1 MKVDWSTFW
10 PRIVEATGETLLMV
24 IATLIFGSI
33 IGIALGLLLFV
44 TRENNILENK
54 TVSRILNIFI
64 NIIRPIPFIIF
75 LVAISQLTRLV
86 VGTTIGTAAAIFPMT
101 IVASFVV
108 ARVVENNLVSI
119 DPGVIEAAQAM
130 GASPLRIIF
139 TVLIPEAL
147 GHLILGLDIRF
158 RQSYRFL
165 SSCGNSRGRGPWTY
179 RDDLWLSTIRRK
191 CHDCNGCHSYCHGA
205 SCTMDWKYTFEKDYA
220 SLIKYTCKCEILC
233 Q

>member
-1 MKVDWSTFW
+1 MRVDWSTFW
-10 PRIVEATGETLLMV
+10 PRIIEATGETLIMV
-24 IATLIFGSI
+24 LATLIFGSI
-33 IGIALGLLLFV
+33 IGISLGLLLFV

-54 TVSRILNIFI
+54 AVSRVLNILI

-86 VGTTIGTAAAIFPMT
+86 VGTTIGTTAAIFPMT

-147 GHLILGLDIRF
+147 GPLILGL
-158 RQSYRFL
+158 
-165 SSCGNSRGRGPWTY
+165 
-179 RDDLWLSTIRRK
+179 
-191 CHDCNGCHSYCHGA
+191 
-205 SCTMDWKYTFEKDYA
+205 TFVSV
-220 SLIKYTCKCEILC
+220 SLIDFSAVAGTVGGGGLGHIAMTYGYQRFDASVMIVTVVILILMV
-233 Q
+233 QLAQWIGNTLSRKIMRR